1 MTIGKYAAL
10 SLALLFSAAGRADT
24 YRDLPVLNWEP
35 RSDWI
40 NVRDFGA
47 KGDGRTDDTSALR
60 KAFSGLENGVT
71 IYLPPGEYLKELRF
85 SHAMDLLRRT
95 DLPLTDISI
104 RCGFCDGNYL
114 CRLFRRRM
122 GITPRQFRTL
132 GSR

>member
-1 MTIGKYAAL
+1 MHDHL
-10 SLALLFSAAGRADT
+10 SEPI
-24 YRDLPVLNWEP
+24 DLDVLPQLVNMSR
-35 RSDWI
+35 RSFF
-40 NVRDFGA
+40 RRFRQATG
-47 KGDGRTDDTSALR
+47 T
-60 KAFSGLENGVT
+60 
-71 IYLPPGEYLKELRF
+71 PPGEYLKELRF

>member
-1 MTIGKYAAL
+1 
-10 SLALLFSAAGRADT
+10 
-24 YRDLPVLNWEP
+24 
-35 RSDWI
+35 
-40 NVRDFGA
+40 
-47 KGDGRTDDTSALR
+47 
-60 KAFSGLENGVT
+60 
-71 IYLPPGEYLKELRF
+71 
-85 SHAMDLLRRT
+85 MDLLRRT